1 MVLNPFTVGFS
12 NSMPDISGCA
22 ERVGVLIIMR
32 HFLSKVRYSAV
43 ESFQMKQGGLIMEN
57 DNQPKNS
64 AHPLYMLLHSEEIEE
79 FNTQREIHDDFS
91 VLKGLDFRGLDLRG
105 AELNGFDLSD
115 GYFRQTDLRGLDLRT
130 CNLEGAS
137 LRSAKI
143 SGTYFPDELSPD
155 EILMSLN
162 HGTRLRYR

>member
-1 MVLNPFTVGFS
+1 
-12 NSMPDISGCA
+12 
-22 ERVGVLIIMR
+22 
-32 HFLSKVRYSAV
+32 
-43 ESFQMKQGGLIMEN
+43 MEN
-57 DNQPKNS
+57 DSQPKAS
-64 AHPLYMLLHSEEIEE
+64 AHPLYMLLHGEDVEE
-79 FNTQREIHDDFS
+79 FNNQREANDDFS

-105 AELNGFDLSD
+105 ADLHGFDLSD
-115 GYFRQTDLRGLDLRT
+115 AYFRQTDLRGIDLRT

-143 SGTYFPDELSPD
+143 SGTYFPVELSPE